1 MGLNFIGCLD
11 DNEEE
16 VEGSSAVAVGGVVVE
31 VLGTVM
37 FLRRGSSNLA
47 ELDKVLGSV
56 ELDKNPVVTVINM
69 SKLDSLL
76 VEVPAV
82 PN

>member
-16 VEGSSAVAVGGVVVE
+16 VEGSAVAVGGVVVE